1 MTDLVDPAEIEAIVS
16 APRHQTLHLGRFDS
30 ARGAV
35 FILHS
40 AECLA
45 AGEDL
50 RFCRFSIALDEGV
63 DDLLWRGW
71 RNQPVVLAVLMD
83 GYLTPATEAPTIRA
97 GKSNP

>member
-1 MTDLVDPAEIEAIVS
+1 MTDLVDPEEIETIVG
-16 APRHQTLHLGRFDS
+16 APRHETLHLGRLDTP
-30 ARGAV
+30 RGAV

-63 DDLLWRGW
+63 DELLWHGW
-71 RNQPVVLAVLMD
+71 RNKPVVLAVLMD
-83 GYLTPATEAPTIRA
+83 GYLSPATEAPTDRA